1 MKNVNH
7 RSLANLT
14 PFEGKWKHGTT
25 RTIRVPIVLADK
37 LLALARKL
45 DNGESFEKSE
55 QPRLYSRIGEL
66 TAQVNALQR
75 KLLKA
80 QNSLDI
86 AEDDITNLKLEVA
99 DAKSELRLG
108 IDREQTTDRIT

>member
-14 PFEGKWKHGTT
+14 PFKGKWKHGTT

-66 TAQVNALQR
+66 TAEVNALQR
-75 KLLKA
+75 KL
-80 QNSLDI
+80 
-86 AEDDITNLKLEVA
+86 V
-99 DAKSELRLG
+99 
-108 IDREQTTDRIT
+108 TTPRT